1 MWDCLKS
8 AVRSRRRRPPPTAL
22 PPDHRT
28 CRCLG
33 LRRRPA
39 AAGHVASPA
48 LGGNDPELRPT
59 VDTLVAFFAAQ
70 QAALAAQMEPKD
82 SVTKYEVDSFDSQG
96 SQPPA
101 GGPWQS
107 AAAGGSSSVAPNSL
121 PDFDCSA
128 NTDSQD

>member
-1 MWDCLKS
+1 M
-8 AVRSRRRRPPPTAL
+8 
-22 PPDHRT
+22 
-28 CRCLG
+28 
-33 LRRRPA
+33 
-39 AAGHVASPA
+39 ASPA

-82 SVTKYEVDSFDSQG
+82 SEDSVTKYDWDSFGSQG